1 MARSILASTLFLLTL
16 LLTSVTSTRAASN
29 STQYPSD
36 PYLDPRN
43 DPCNALGYIAN
54 NALTA
59 IAFGLVLLVALVQ
72 TYQIIYKGGKW
83 MLPMVLGEYSTSQ
96 SHAFYVIG
104 FGFRFAQHYNPD
116 SLGIYIAEYLMIVLS
131 PCFFVATNY
140 VLLGR
145 LAREIDCV
153 RRVLVPVRRLTLIFV
168 LSDVTTFVIQ
178 AAGASITTSS
188 VYSSALTGL
197 HIFLAGLVL
206 QLASLCLFCVIY
218 ARFLYKVHAE
228 EPAIWM
234 RDSKQHWNND
244 WRTLA
249 TAAAISCICILI
261 RSGYRVAE
269 IAQGFHG
276 ALASSEE
283 AFYLGDTLPLFVA
296 IVIYVPFWPGRF
308 IIGKLAPSVNESQNG
323 QELLYSRGTSGY
335 NREVPTAVLDDY

>member
-16 LLTSVTSTRAASN
+16 LLTYVTSARAASN
-29 STQYPSD
+29 STQCPSD

-54 NALTA
+54 NTLTA
-59 IAFGLVLLVALVQ
+59 IAFSLVLLVALIQ

-83 MLPMVLGEYSTSQ
+83 MLPMVLGEYI
-96 SHAFYVIG
+96 YVIG
-104 FGFRFAQHYNPD
+104 FGFRFALHYNPD

-131 PCFFVATNY
+131 PCFFIATNY

-153 RRVLVPVRRLTLIFV
+153 HRVLIPVRRLTLIFV

-178 AAGASITTSS
+178 AAGASITTST
-188 VYSSALTGL
+188 VYSTAMTGL

-206 QLASLCLFCVIY
+206 QLASVCSFCVVY
-218 ARFLYKVHAE
+218 VLFLYKVHAE

-234 RDSKQHWNND
+234 RDSKQHWNSD
-244 WRTLA
+244 WRTIA
-249 TAAAISCICILI
+249 AAAAISCIGILI
-261 RSGYRVAE
+261 RSCYRVAE
-269 IAQGFHG
+269 LAQGFHG
-276 ALASSEE
+276 ALGSSET

-296 IVIYVPFWPGRF
+296 IVIYVPFWPGKF
-308 IIGKLAPSVNESQNG
+308 ITARLAPSVNELQNG
-323 QELLYSRGTSGY
+323 RDLSLSRGTLGY
-335 NREVPTAVLDDY
+335 NHEVPSAVLDDY